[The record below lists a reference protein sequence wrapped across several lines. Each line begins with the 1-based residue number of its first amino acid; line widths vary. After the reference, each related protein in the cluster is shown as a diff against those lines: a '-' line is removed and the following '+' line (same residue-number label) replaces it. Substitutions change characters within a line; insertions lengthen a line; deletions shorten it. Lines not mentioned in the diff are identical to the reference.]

1 MTEPSP
7 YAVTLD
13 ELERNVRV
21 PAEALVESQPE
32 PVVPHDLPDEDMAL
46 GREPDRFGR

>member
-7 YAVTLD
+7 YAVALD
-13 ELERNVRV
+13 DLERTARV
-21 PAEALVESQPE
+21 PAESLVESQPE

-46 GREPDRFGR
+46 GRDPKL